1 MQTLPTLETIR
12 QDVTAALATRNLS
25 AVARDS
31 GIDYGAMYRFLR
43 QGHEPKYEL
52 IQKLTAYLA
61 KPEGPASQ
69 EVTPTTPG

>member
-1 MQTLPTLETIR
+1 MQTLPTLETLR
-12 QDVTAALATRNLS
+12 QTVTAALATRNLS

-31 GIDYGAMYRFLR
+31 GIDYGAMYRFLK

-61 KPEGPASQ
+61 KPPEGQASDGPA
-69 EVTPTTPG
+69 V